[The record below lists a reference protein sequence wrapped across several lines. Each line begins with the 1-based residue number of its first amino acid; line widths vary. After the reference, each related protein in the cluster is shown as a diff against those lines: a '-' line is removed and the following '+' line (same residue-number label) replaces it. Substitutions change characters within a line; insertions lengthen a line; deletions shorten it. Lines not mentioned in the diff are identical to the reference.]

1 MKKKMK
7 ICCSVLSGHRKTF
20 KIMRVSLFLI
30 LISAFQV
37 LAGAS
42 YSQTTRLSLS
52 MKNSTVRE
60 VLGQIEDQSNFY
72 FLYNNQLIDVERK
85 VNVEVKNEKIEVI
98 LSKIFEAGT
107 VNTLIRD
114 RHIIITPAGGVSSMQ
129 QQKTVTGKVTEISG
143 LGLPGVTV
151 VVKGTQT
158 GTVTNGEGDFS
169 LSGIPAN
176 ATLQFSFIG
185 MKSQEVFVGNK
196 TTLSIVL
203 EVETFGVDEVVVTAL
218 GIRRSEKALGYAV
231 QKVSGESLQKV
242 SGVDVATSLTG
253 KVAGLL
259 VKNSTDFGVAPV
271 LTIRGET
278 PLLVIDGIAY
288 ANKTLSDISSEDI
301 ESMSVL
307 KGGTASALY
316 GFRGASGAIL
326 VTTKNGSTNKA
337 GLNVDV
343 ASNTMF
349 TAGFLAIPEKQ
360 SVYGRGTTGLY
371 NINSDN
377 SWGAK
382 IDGSMQNQWD
392 PFSKTFKVMPY
403 LPVGK
408 DNFANF
414 LEQGYVTNNNVNV
427 AYKGDIVSVRSSVN
441 WTQNKGQYP
450 NSTLDKYTY
459 TFGGDVNLDKFKLSS
474 NISYAKKESPNV
486 GSNGYTSYDPMYV
499 LLIWSSAD
507 FNVLDYMNNY
517 WYTPGQQQSN
527 HFGVQPDGTY
537 KGANQNSPYY
547 DRYEKTNE
555 ISRDIMNVD
564 LSMSYDFSTWLKAT
578 VRSGV
583 DFYKE
588 VGQLRSSRGSY
599 LSTGNTGVPGNPY
612 TWNSGKTGGY
622 NIGQS
627 TGFSMNNDLLLT
639 GNKSF
644 NKINLE
650 YLAGGTIFYKKDDNI
665 NANTVGG
672 ISIPGFFSIKASIN
686 PPGVNQST
694 YTQQV
699 NSLFGR
705 LGVSWNKLVYL
716 EATGRNDW
724 SSTLPKETQS
734 YFYPSVAG
742 SFVVSELLPST
753 KHWLDLLKV
762 RSSWTM
768 AKTPAGIYAINS
780 SYKLNPGIWN
790 DLNGASV
797 PSSLYSPDVL
807 PESANTFEAGVQG
820 MAFKN
825 RLMVDVS
832 YYSKRMY
839 DFLKYAPVTAASGY
853 SSNYI
858 NIDEEITRNGW
869 EVTVNGSPIKTKDWQ
884 LDLGLNWSTYE
895 RRYTK
900 IDPIYSNVS
909 LPWVAE
915 GERVD
920 VFYSK
925 DFVRVPSTG
934 ELILSSA
941 GRLQYSQY
949 NSKFGYSDPDWLWGA
964 NVNLRYK
971 AFSLFASL
979 DGVVG
984 GLMNTRTESYM
995 WQSGVHPNSVTPER
1009 EKDVVAAG
1017 VSAAAGGGAAGTAAV
1032 AAAGLVSN
1040 NYLVQGVKVV
1050 SGTATYDKF
1059 GNITSDTRVYAPN
1072 DISTTYKQYAIDL
1085 HSSSAW
1091 GGNGSPADTYA
1102 KTFLKLREISLTY
1115 TVPNKYLHGWAKGAS
1130 VSFVGQNVL
1139 LWAKD
1144 FKYSDPDGGAED
1156 FSDPSVRYLGGNIK
1170 FTF

>member
-1 MKKKMK
+1 MARFTLF
-7 ICCSVLSGHRKTF
+7 CFFLSL
-20 KIMRVSLFLI
+20 MQAMAVD
-30 LISAFQV
+30 
-37 LAGAS
+37 S
-42 YSQTTRLSLS
+42 YSQMARLTLKVNNESLE
-52 MKNSTVRE
+52 N
-60 VLGQIEDQSNFY
+60 VLVKIEDETEFF
-72 FLYNNQLIDVERK
+72 FLYNKDLIDVEQK
-85 VNVEVKNEKIEVI
+85 VSIGVENETI
-98 LSKIFEAGT
+98 
-107 VNTLIRD
+107 
-114 RHIIITPAGGVSSMQ
+114 
-129 QQKTVTGKVTEISG
+129 KTVLDDLLKGQDISYAVYDRQIVLSNIHVISTMIAQQRSVSGKVTDTGG
-143 LGLPGVTV
+143 LALPGVTV
-151 VVKGTQT
+151 LVKGTT
-158 GTVTNGEGDFS
+158 SGTVTNADGNYTI
-169 LSGIPAN
+169 SGIPDN

-196 TTLSIVL
+196 TNVTIVM

-218 GIRRSEKALGYAV
+218 GIRRSEKALGYSV
-231 QKVSGESLQKV
+231 QMVSGESLQKV
-242 SGVDVATSLTG
+242 SGVELSTSLTG

-259 VKNSTDFGVAPV
+259 VRNSPDFGSVPV
-271 LTIRGET
+271 ITIRGEN
-278 PLLVIDGIAY
+278 PLLVIDGVAY
-288 ANKTLSDISSEDI
+288 ANKNMSDISSEDI

-307 KGGTASALY
+307 KGATASALY

-326 VTTKNGSTNKA
+326 ITTKNGSNNKA
-337 GLNVDV
+337 GITVDV

-349 TAGFLAIPEKQ
+349 TSGFLAIPEKQ
-360 SVYGRGTTGLY
+360 SVYGRGTAGIY
-371 NINSDN
+371 NINSDA
-377 SWGAK
+377 SWGSK
-382 IDGSMQNQWD
+382 IDGAMRNQWD
-392 PFSKTFKVMPY
+392 PFSKTFKDMPY

-427 AYKGDIVSVRSSVN
+427 AYKSDVVAIRSSLN

-474 NISYAKKESPNV
+474 NVSYAKKASPNV

-507 FNVLDYMNNY
+507 FNVLDYKNNY
-517 WYTPGQQQSN
+517 WFVPGQQQNN

-537 KGANQNSPYY
+537 RGANQNSPYF

-564 LSMSYDFSTWLKAT
+564 MSMSYDFASWLKAT

-599 LSTGNTGVPGNPY
+599 LSTGNTPVPGNPW
-612 TWNSGKTGGY
+612 TWNSGLTGGY
-622 NIGQS
+622 NIGQT
-627 TGFSMNNDLLLT
+627 TGFSMNNDFMLT
-639 GNKSF
+639 GDKSF
-644 NKINLE
+644 DKISLE

-672 ISIPGFFSIKASIN
+672 ISVPGFFSVKASIN
-686 PPGVNQST
+686 PAVVNQST
-694 YTQQV
+694 FAQQV
-699 NSLFGR
+699 NSIFGR
-705 LGVSWNKLVYL
+705 LGVSWNKLIYL

-734 YFYPSVAG
+734 YFYPSVAS

-753 KHWLDLLKV
+753 KHWLDLLKI

-780 SYKLNPGIWN
+780 SYTLNSGTWN
-790 DLNGASV
+790 ALNGASV
-797 PSSLYSPDVL
+797 PSSLYSPGVL
-807 PESANTFEAGVQG
+807 PESANTYEVGIQA
-820 MAFKN
+820 MALKN
-825 RLMVDVS
+825 RVMVDVS

-839 DFLKYAPVTAASGY
+839 DFLRFAPVTPASGY
-853 SSNYI
+853 TSNYI

-869 EVTVNGSPIKTKDWQ
+869 EVTVNSSPIKTKDWQ
-884 LDLGLNWSTYE
+884 LDLGLNWSTFE

-900 IDPIYSNVS
+900 IDPTYSNVAR
-909 LPWVAE
+909 PWVAE

-920 VFYSK
+920 VFFTR
-925 DFVRVPSTG
+925 DFVRVPETG
-934 ELILSSA
+934 ELIVSGA

-949 NSKFGYSDPDWLWGA
+949 DSKLGYSDPDWLWGA
-964 NVNLRYK
+964 NASLRYK
-971 AFSLFASL
+971 DFSLFASF

-1009 EKDVVAAG
+1009 EKDVIAAG
-1017 VSAAAGGGAAGTAAV
+1017 IAAAAGGGAAAL
-1032 AAAGLVSN
+1032 AAAGLVAN

-1059 GNITSDTRVYAPN
+1059 GNITGDTRVYAPN
-1072 DISTTYKQYAIDL
+1072 DVNTTYRQYTIDL
-1085 HSSSAW
+1085 HNSSAW
-1091 GGNGSPADTYA
+1091 GGNGSPADTYS

-1115 TVPNKYLHGWAKGAS
+1115 TVPNKYLQGWAKGAS
-1130 VSFVGQNVL
+1130 ISFVGQNVM

-1156 FSDPSVRYLGGNIK
+1156 FADPAVRYLGGNIK

>member
-1 MKKKMK
+1 MKK
-7 ICCSVLSGHRKTF
+7 IVEQVCSFYYGHQKKLLMMRNAVL
-20 KIMRVSLFLI
+20 II

-37 LAGAS
+37 FATGS
-42 YSQTTRLSLS
+42 YSQTAQLNLNL
-52 MKNSTVRE
+52 KNATIKQ
-60 VLGQIEDQSNFY
+60 VLTEIENQSEFY
-72 FLYNNQLIDVERK
+72 FLYNSELIDVTRT
-85 VNVEVKNEKIEVI
+85 VDISVKNEKVNDI
-98 LSKIFEAGT
+98 LSRLFSDDE
-107 VNTLIRD
+107 VNISISD
-114 RHIIITPAGGVSSMQ
+114 RHIVLTPVEEMSNQQNSVS
-129 QQKTVTGKVTEISG
+129 GKVTDNG
-143 LGLPGVTV
+143 NQPLPGVTV
-151 VVKGTQT
+151 LLKGTTQ
-158 GTVTNGEGDFS
+158 GTVTNANGS
-169 LSGIPAN
+169 YTLPNIPEN
-176 ATLQFSFIG
+176 AVLQFSFVG
-185 MKSQEVFVGNK
+185 MKAQEIVVGSQ
-196 TTLSIVL
+196 TSINVML
-203 EVETFGVDEVVVTAL
+203 EEETIGVEEVVVTAL
-218 GIRRSEKALGYAV
+218 GIKRSEKALGYSV

-259 VKNSTDFGVAPV
+259 VKNSPDFGSVPV
-271 LTIRGET
+271 LTIRGEN
-278 PLLVIDGIAY
+278 PLLVIDGVAY
-288 ANKTLSDISSEDI
+288 ANKTMSDISSEDI

-307 KGGTASALY
+307 KGATASALY

-326 VTTKNGSTNKA
+326 ITTKNGSNNTV
-337 GLNVDV
+337 GISVDV

-377 SWGAK
+377 SWGMK
-382 IDGSMQNQWD
+382 MDGSMQNQWD
-392 PFSKTFKVMPY
+392 PISKTFQNSPY

-427 AYKGDIVSVRSSVN
+427 AFKGDVVSLRSSVN

-450 NSTLDKYTY
+450 NSTLNKYTY
-459 TFGGDVNLDKFKLSS
+459 TFGGDVTLDKFKLSS
-474 NISYAKKESPNV
+474 NVSYAKKTSPNI

-507 FNVLDYMNNY
+507 FNVLDYKDNY
-517 WYTPGQQQSN
+517 WYVPGELQNNQ
-527 HFGVQPDGTY
+527 FGVQPDGTY
-537 KGANQNSPYY
+537 KGANQNSPYF

-564 LSMSYDFSTWLKAT
+564 LSMSYEFSSWLKAT
-578 VRSGV
+578 LRSGV

-627 TGFSMNNDLLLT
+627 TGFSMNNDLLFT
-639 GNKSF
+639 GDKSF

-672 ISIPGFFSIKASIN
+672 ISVPGFFSIKASIN
-686 PPGVNQST
+686 PPGVSQST
-694 YTQQV
+694 YAQQV

-705 LGVSWNKLVYL
+705 IGVSWNKLIYL

-724 SSTLPKETQS
+724 SSTLPEETQS
-734 YFYPSVAG
+734 YFYPSIAG

-753 KHWLDLLKV
+753 KNWLDMLKV

-768 AKTPAGIYAINS
+768 AKTPAAIYAINS
-780 SYKLNPGIWN
+780 SYTLNSATWN

-797 PSSLYSPDVL
+797 PTSLYSPGIL
-807 PESANTFEAGVQG
+807 PESANTFEVGVQG
-820 MAFKN
+820 MTFKN
-825 RLMVDVS
+825 RLMADVS

-858 NIDEEITRNGW
+858 NIDEEVTRKGW
-869 EVTVNGSPIKTKDWQ
+869 EVTVNSSPIKSKDWQ
-884 LDLGLNWSTYE
+884 LDLGLNWSTFE
-895 RRYTK
+895 RRYTQ
-900 IDPIYSNVS
+900 IDPIYSNVAR
-909 LPWVAE
+909 PWVAE

-920 VFYSK
+920 VFFSR
-925 DFVRVPSTG
+925 DFVRVPETG
-934 ELILSSA
+934 ELILSSS

-949 NSKFGYSDPDWLWGA
+949 DTKFGYSDPDWLWGA
-964 NVNLRYK
+964 NASLRYK

-995 WQSGVHPNSVTPER
+995 WQSGNHPNSVTPER

-1017 VSAAAGGGAAGTAAV
+1017 VSAAAGGGAAGAAAV
-1032 AAAGLVSN
+1032 AAAGLLSS

-1059 GNITSDTRVYAPN
+1059 GNITGDTRVYAPN
-1072 DISTTYKQYAIDL
+1072 DVYTSYKQYAIDL
-1085 HSSSAW
+1085 HNSSAW

-1115 TVPNKYLHGWAKGAS
+1115 TIPHKYLNGWAKDAS

-1144 FKYSDPDGGAED
+1144 FKYSDPDGGFED
-1156 FSDPSVRYLGGNIK
+1156 FADPAVRYLGANIK